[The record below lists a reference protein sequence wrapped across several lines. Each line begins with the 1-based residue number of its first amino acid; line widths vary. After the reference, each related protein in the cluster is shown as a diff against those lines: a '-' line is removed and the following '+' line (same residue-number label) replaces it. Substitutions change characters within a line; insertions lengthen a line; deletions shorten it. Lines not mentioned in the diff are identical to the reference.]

1 MRPAADPSLE
11 GIGNRRVSGLY
22 QTETTIHM
30 IVILMNIRSLY
41 RALVPKALTWSFC
54 VKAEAKLAGLL
65 LRVVPIVFG
74 HLTLS
79 SVKVTW
85 GFAKNV
91 AKMYRAMGSK
101 GTAIYLK
108 ACYVLTQHAAGGM
121 RDLSPWALGAN
132 VSRTRRGLPRLINP
146 QQRSLIIKGEV
157 APVRFWLTL
166 LSLYRVLE
174 FKGTLKLATI
184 TKPGIDISGFMTD
197 WSRWVPV
204 FYDKIRFITGDEW
217 KMDPSFALTP
227 YSIPF
232 IRKASPNSGGWASV
246 MALPWDVALYGS
258 DRAMRAALLQW
269 LKLTDGLE
277 MVWGLKKLWKLI
289 ALKATWAI
297 EEFDGLRPWTPEWS
311 KRWTWRTG
319 DPGQG
324 PKVYPLWYEMR
335 GSPLIWLTT
344 RLNRD
349 EADRLAWYL
358 RFHWGKPL
366 WFGRL
371 GFKEEPGKIRVF
383 AMVNILT
390 QTLMYPLH
398 KWIFERLR
406 MVSTDGTFN
415 QTAPVERLIKR
426 FNKEG
431 HWVASYDLS
440 AATDRLPLA
449 LQVELLKPI
458 LGAKLSELW
467 AYLLVGRPYGL
478 PRSAKS
484 WNLGFDRVSY
494 AVGQPMGAFS
504 SWALL
509 ALTHHA
515 IVQYAAFRVTSAPG
529 WFLLYAVLGDDVV
542 IADRAVAREYLRIMK
557 AIGVEIGLAK
567 SLVSKD
573 GSLEFAKR
581 TWIRGRDATPVSLA
595 EMLVALRSLGALGE
609 LVAKNMKFG
618 VIRIS
623 SVARFC
629 GHGFRNL
636 ARLPVALSLGNR
648 LSGLIAYL
656 CRPGGIFPMP
666 LEAWLL
672 NVAPMAQE
680 GQLIDPNR
688 WTIAQSLWSRTLSEL
703 LKRVVKFERLLY
715 DLSTARYSDLTIR
728 VKAKGDV
735 KSGERAAGHTKTE
748 ERKFFGES
756 NVKFFGFDRDD
767 TLWNEFFTE
776 WIARPFTNG
785 LRKPHE
791 VIDDRLRVLDP
802 SILPAW
808 HTLYDLFKELGTCEE
823 GVNTLPNKVEYAYR
837 LEDDKAP
844 SARLIT
850 LWRQLRKIA
859 RRERIVS
866 VSIREGFVNAPQA
879 RRRRR
884 GG

>member
-1 MRPAADPSLE
+1 
-11 GIGNRRVSGLY
+11 
-22 QTETTIHM
+22 
-30 IVILMNIRSLY
+30 MNIRSLY

-54 VKAEAKLAGLL
+54 VKSEAKLAGLL

-85 GFAKNV
+85 GYAKNV
-91 AKMYRAMGSK
+91 AKMYRTMGSK

-108 ACYVLTQHAAGGM
+108 ACYVVTQHIAGGM
-121 RDLSPWALGAN
+121 KDQSPWALGAN
-132 VSRTRRGLPRLINP
+132 VSRTRRGVPRIINR
-146 QQRSLIIKGEV
+146 QQRCLLLKGDV
-157 APVRFWLTL
+157 ATVRFWLSL
-166 LSLYRVLE
+166 FSLYRVLE

-184 TKPGIDISGFMTD
+184 TKPGIDISDFLIGWNT
-197 WSRWVPV
+197 WVPV
-204 FYDKIRFITGDEW
+204 FYDKIRSITGDEW

-246 MALPWDVALYGS
+246 MALPWDVALFGAHS
-258 DRAMRAALLQW
+258 GMRSALLEW

-289 ALKATWAI
+289 ALKASFAI
-297 EEFDGLRPWTPEWS
+297 EDFLKDGKYSEKWTQRY
-311 KRWTWRTG
+311 KT
-319 DPGQG
+319 PGQ
-324 PKVYPLWYEMR
+324 VENVFPLWFRMR
-335 GSPLIWLTT
+335 GCPLRWMKIHH
-344 RLNRD
+344 NRD
-349 EADRLAWYL
+349 EAERLAWYL
-358 RFHWGKPL
+358 EFHWGKPL
-366 WFGRL
+366 FFGKL

-383 AMVNILT
+383 AMVNLIT
-390 QTLMYPLH
+390 QTLLYPLH

-406 MVSTDGTFN
+406 MVPTDGTFN
-415 QTAPVERLIKR
+415 QTAPVERLIGK

-449 LQVELLKPI
+449 LQVDLLKPI
-458 LGAKLSELW
+458 LGERLCWLW
-467 AYLLVGRPYGL
+467 AYLLVGQPYGL

-484 WNLGFDRVSY
+484 WNLGFDRVRY

-504 SWALL
+504 SWAML

-515 IVQYAAFRVTSAPG
+515 LVQYAAFRVLKQPG

-542 IADRAVAREYLRIMK
+542 IADRRVAQEYLKVM
-557 AIGVEIGLAK
+557 ASIGVEIGLAK
-567 SLVSKD
+567 SLVSNQ

-581 TWIRGRDATPVSLA
+581 TWINGRDATPVSLA

-629 GHGFRNL
+629 GHGYRNL
-636 ARLPVALSLGNR
+636 ARLPVALGIGNR

-672 NVAPMAQE
+672 NVAPGAQE
-680 GQLIDPNR
+680 GQLVDPNR
-688 WTIAQSLWSRTLSEL
+688 WTIARSLWSRTLREL
-703 LKRVVKFERLLY
+703 LDRLVRFERLLY
-715 DLSTARYSDLTIR
+715 VLSMPNFSDLKIK
-728 VKAKGDV
+728 VKEKSEAKIGLDA
-735 KSGERAAGHTKTE
+735 KNKATAKRAKLVEKPFFTK
-748 ERKFFGES
+748 GS
-756 NVKFFGFDRDD
+756 ASFFGFDRNVE
-767 TLWNEFFTE
+767 LWNEFFIE
-776 WIARPFTNG
+776 WVARPFTNG
-785 LRKPHE
+785 LRKTHE
-791 VIDDRLRVLDP
+791 KIDDRLRVLDP
-802 SILPAW
+802 NILPTW
-808 HTLYDLFKELGTCEE
+808 DTLYGLFTEIGTYE
-823 GVNTLPNKVEYAYR
+823 GEINRLPNKVEYAYR
-837 LEDDKAP
+837 LDDEKAP
-844 SARLIT
+844 SAKLIT

-859 RRERIVS
+859 RRERISS
-866 VSIREGFVNAPQA
+866 VSIREGYVEPPYAT
-879 RRRRR
+879 RRRR

>member
-1 MRPAADPSLE
+1 MRPAAHLSLE
-11 GIGNRRVSGLY
+11 RMGNRRVSGLY
-22 QTETTIHM
+22 QTETTIH
-30 IVILMNIRSLY
+30 IVVILMNIRSLY

-54 VKAEAKLAGLL
+54 VKTEAKLAGLL

-91 AKMYRAMGSK
+91 AKMYEKMGSK

-108 ACYVLTQHAAGGM
+108 ACYVLCQHAAGGM
-121 RDLSPWALGAN
+121 TDASPWALGAN
-132 VSRTRRGLPRLINP
+132 VSRTRRGIPRMINP
-146 QQRSLIIKGEV
+146 QQRSLIIKGDV
-157 APVRFWLTL
+157 ATVRFWLSL
-166 LSLYRVLE
+166 FSLYRVLE
-174 FKGTLKLATI
+174 FKGTLKLTTI
-184 TKPGIDISGFMTD
+184 TKPGIDISDFMMG
-197 WSRWVPV
+197 WSKWVPV
-204 FYDKIRFITGDEW
+204 FYDKIRFITGDAW
-217 KMDPSFALTP
+217 KMDPTRALTP

-246 MALPWDVALYGS
+246 MALPWDVLCYG
-258 DRAMRAALLQW
+258 AHPGMNAALRQW

-277 MVWGLKKLWKLI
+277 LVWGLNTLWKGM
-289 ALKATWAI
+289 ALKATWAL
-297 EEFDGLRPWTPEWS
+297 EEFCAEAKFSEEWPRKWTHLS
-311 KRWTWRTG
+311 DLK
-319 DPGQG
+319 QG
-324 PKVYPLWYEMR
+324 RQVYPLWFAQR
-335 GSPLIWLTT
+335 GDPLRWMTLHVYRHQSA
-344 RLNRD
+344 RLM
-349 EADRLAWYL
+349 WYME
-358 RFHWGKPL
+358 FIWGKPL

-398 KWIFERLR
+398 KWIFDRLR
-406 MVSTDGTFN
+406 MVPTDGTFN
-415 QTAPVERLIKR
+415 QTAPVERLV
-426 FNKEG
+426 EG
-431 HWVASYDLS
+431 FQKQGQWVASYDLS

-449 LQVELLKPI
+449 LQVELLKPV
-458 LGAKLSELW
+458 LGQKLCELW
-467 AYLLVGRPYGL
+467 AYLLVGQPYGL

-484 WNLGFDRVSY
+484 WNLGFDRVFY

-504 SWALL
+504 SWAML

-515 IVQYAAFRVTSAPG
+515 IVQYAAFRVNPAPG

-542 IADRAVAREYLRIMK
+542 IADRLVAKEYLRIMK
-557 AIGVEIGLAK
+557 DIGVEVGLAK

-636 ARLPVALSLGNR
+636 ARLPVALGLGNR

-656 CRPGGIFPMP
+656 CRPGGVFPMP
-666 LEAWLL
+666 FEAWLL
-672 NVAPMAQE
+672 NVAPATQE

-688 WTIAQSLWSRTLSEL
+688 WTIARSLWSRTLREL
-703 LKRVVKFERLLY
+703 LGRTSRFGGLLY
-715 DLSTARYSDLTIR
+715 YLSMPTYVDLKIR
-728 VKAKGDV
+728 VKSKLEDAKNKATAKG
-735 KSGERAAGHTKTE
+735 AAWE
-748 ERKFFGES
+748 EKKFFSQETQ
-756 NVKFFGFDRDD
+756 NFFDFGR
-767 TLWNEFFTE
+767 TAVGWNEFFVE
-776 WIARPFTNG
+776 WVARPFSNR
-785 LRKPHE
+785 LRKSYE
-791 VIDDRLRVLDP
+791 EIDDRLRVLDP
-802 SILPAW
+802 NILPTW
-808 HTLYDLFKELGTCEE
+808 SSLYELFKELGASEE
-823 GVNTLPNKVEYAYR
+823 GVNLLPSKVEYAYR
-837 LEDDKAP
+837 LDDEKAP
-844 SARLIT
+844 SAKLIT

-859 RRERIVS
+859 RRERISSVS
-866 VSIREGFVNAPQA
+866 VREGYVAGPVA
-879 RRRRR
+879 KRRRR

>member
-1 MRPAADPSLE
+1 
-11 GIGNRRVSGLY
+11 
-22 QTETTIHM
+22 
-30 IVILMNIRSLY
+30 MNIRSLY

-54 VKAEAKLAGLL
+54 VKSEAKLAGLL
-65 LRVVPIVFG
+65 LRAVPLVFG

-85 GFAKNV
+85 GFSKNV
-91 AKMYRAMGSK
+91 AKMYREMGSK

-108 ACYVLTQHAAGGM
+108 AAYVLTQHAAGGM
-121 RDLSPWALGAN
+121 SDASPWALGAN
-132 VSRTRRGLPRLINP
+132 VSRTRRGIPRIINR
-146 QQRSLIIKGEV
+146 QQRSLITKGDV
-157 APVRFWLTL
+157 ATVRFWLSL
-166 LSLYRVLE
+166 FSLYRVLE

-184 TKPGIDISGFMTD
+184 TNPGIDISEFLIG
-197 WSRWVPV
+197 WRKWVPV

-246 MALPWDVALYGS
+246 MALPWDVAIYGAHPRMKS
-258 DRAMRAALLQW
+258 ALLEW

-289 ALKATWAI
+289 ALKGTWAVDD
-297 EEFDGLRPWTPEWS
+297 FCSLRKGSAEWRKKWTYLEDL
-311 KRWTWRTG
+311 K
-319 DPGQG
+319 QG
-324 PKVYPLWYEMR
+324 RQVYPLWFRMR
-335 GSPLIWLTT
+335 GSPLRWMKIYHS
-344 RLNRD
+344 RSQ
-349 EADRLAWYL
+349 EEILAWYL
-358 RFHWGKPL
+358 EFHWGKPL

-390 QTLMYPLH
+390 QTLMHPLH

-415 QTAPVERLIKR
+415 QTAPVERLIEK

-431 HWVASYDLS
+431 QWVASYDLS

-449 LQVELLKPI
+449 LQVELLKPV
-458 LGAKLSELW
+458 LGEKLSRLW
-467 AYLLVGRPYGL
+467 AYLLVGQAYGL

-484 WNLGFDRVSY
+484 WNLGFDRVFY

-515 IVQYAAFRVTSAPG
+515 IVQYAAFRVNPAPG

-542 IADRAVAREYLRIMK
+542 IADRLVAQEYLRIMK
-557 AIGVEIGLAK
+557 DIGVEVGLAK

-618 VIRIS
+618 VIRLS

-629 GHGFRNL
+629 GHGYRNL
-636 ARLPVALSLGNR
+636 ARLPVALGIGNR

-672 NVAPMAQE
+672 SVAPGTQE
-680 GQLIDPNR
+680 GQLVDPNR
-688 WTIAQSLWSRTLSEL
+688 WTIARSLWSRTLSEL
-703 LKRVVKFERLLY
+703 LKRLYKFEQLLY
-715 DLSTARYSDLTIR
+715 VLSTPNYAELKVR
-728 VKAKGDV
+728 VKSKDHEAKDKV
-735 KSGERAAGHTKTE
+735 TAKRAQLVEKPFFSDQTK
-748 ERKFFGES
+748 
-756 NVKFFGFDRDD
+756 KFFGFDRNVVE
-767 TLWNEFFTE
+767 WNEFFVE
-776 WIARPFTNG
+776 WVARPYTNS

-808 HTLYDLFKELGTCEE
+808 GTLYELFKEIGTCEE
-823 GVNTLPNKVEYAYR
+823 GVNILPNKVEYAYR
-837 LEDDKAP
+837 LDDEKAP
-844 SARLIT
+844 SAKLIT

-859 RRERIVS
+859 RRERISS
-866 VSIREGFVNAPQA
+866 VSIREGYEAAPEA

>member
-1 MRPAADPSLE
+1 MRPAAHLSLE
-11 GIGNRRVSGLY
+11 GMGNRRVSGLY

-91 AKMYRAMGSK
+91 AKMYREMGSK

-108 ACYVLTQHAAGGM
+108 ACYVLCQHAAGGM
-121 RDLSPWALGAN
+121 SDASPWALGAN
-132 VSRTRRGLPRLINP
+132 VSRTRRGIPRIINP
-146 QQRSLIIKGEV
+146 QQRSLISKGDV
-157 APVRFWLTL
+157 ASVRFWLSL
-166 LSLYRVLE
+166 FGLYRVLE

-184 TKPGIDISGFMTD
+184 TKPGIDISDFMIG
-197 WSRWVPV
+197 WCKWVPV
-204 FYDKIRFITGDEW
+204 FYDKIRFITGDAW
-217 KMDPSFALTP
+217 KMDPTRALTP

-232 IRKASPNSGGWASV
+232 IRKASPLSGGWASV
-246 MALPWDVALYGS
+246 MALPLDVLNFG
-258 DRAMRAALLQW
+258 RHPRMRAALTTW
-269 LKLTDGLE
+269 LKAVDGLE
-277 MVWGLKKLWKLI
+277 LVWGLNTLWKGL
-289 ALKATWAI
+289 ALRATWAI
-297 EEFDGLRPWTPEWS
+297 DQFFVEEQKYSRRWVENWTRVFDP
-311 KRWTWRTG
+311 K
-319 DPGQG
+319 QG
-324 PKVYPLWYEMR
+324 PQVAPLWYIMR
-335 GSPLIWLTT
+335 GDPLRWLDIH
-344 RLNRD
+344 LNRD
-349 EADRLAWYL
+349 QSARLAWYAE
-358 RFHWGKPL
+358 FHWGKPL

-398 KWIFERLR
+398 KWIFDRLAL
-406 MVSTDGTFN
+406 VPTDGTFN
-415 QTAPVERLIKR
+415 QVAPVERLIAGFKQ
-426 FNKEG
+426 EG
-431 HWVASYDLS
+431 QWVASYDLS

-449 LQVELLKPI
+449 LQVSLLEPI
-458 LGAKLSELW
+458 LGKKLSELW
-467 AYLLVGRPYGL
+467 AYLLVGQPYGL
-478 PRSAKS
+478 PRSSKS
-484 WNLGFDRVSY
+484 WNLGVDRVFY

-504 SWALL
+504 SWAML

-515 IVQYAAFRVTSAPG
+515 IVQYAAFRVNPAPG

-542 IADRAVAREYLRIMK
+542 IADRAVAKEYLRIMK
-557 AIGVEIGLAK
+557 DIGVEVGLAK

-636 ARLPVALSLGNR
+636 ARLPVALGLGNR

-656 CRPGGIFPMP
+656 CRPGGVFPMP

-672 NVAPMAQE
+672 NVAPATQE
-680 GQLIDPNR
+680 GQLVDPNR
-688 WTIAQSLWSRTLSEL
+688 WTIARSLWSRTLREL
-703 LKRVVKFERLLY
+703 LDRTTRFGNLLY
-715 DLSTARYSDLTIR
+715 YLSMPRFVDLKIR
-728 VKAKGDV
+728 VKTKVEGAK
-735 KSGERAAGHTKTE
+735 KAAAGSAKFE
-748 ERKFFGES
+748 EKPYFS
-756 NVKFFGFDRDD
+756 DQVKD
-767 TLWNEFFTE
+767 TLALGRNATEWNEFFIE
-776 WIARPFTNG
+776 WVAQPFSNR
-785 LRKPHE
+785 LRKSFE

-802 SILPAW
+802 NILPTWA
-808 HTLYDLFKELGTCEE
+808 TLYELFKELGTCEE
-823 GVNTLPNKVEYAYR
+823 GVNLLPSKVEYAYR
-837 LEDDKAP
+837 LDDEKAP
-844 SARLIT
+844 SAKLIT

-859 RRERIVS
+859 RRERISS
-866 VSIREGFVNAPQA
+866 VSIREGYVEGPVA

>member
-1 MRPAADPSLE
+1 
-11 GIGNRRVSGLY
+11 
-22 QTETTIHM
+22 M

-54 VKAEAKLAGLL
+54 VKSEAKLAGLL

-91 AKMYRAMGSK
+91 AKMYREMGSK

-132 VSRTRRGLPRLINP
+132 VSRTRRGIPRMINP
-146 QQRSLIIKGEV
+146 QQRSLVIKGDV
-157 APVRFWLTL
+157 ASVRFWLSL
-166 LSLYRVLE
+166 FSLYRVLE

-184 TKPGIDISGFMTD
+184 TKPGIDISGFMTG
-197 WSRWVPV
+197 WSKWVPV

-246 MALPWDVALYGS
+246 MALPWDVALFGS
-258 DRAMRAALLQW
+258 DPIMKTALLQW
-269 LKLTDGLE
+269 LKITDGLE

-297 EEFDGLRPWTPEWS
+297 DEFDSKKVGTREWS
-311 KRWTWRTG
+311 EKWVQRTQ
-319 DPGQG
+319 DPKQESG
-324 PKVYPLWYEMR
+324 VSPLWFEMR
-335 GSPLIWLTT
+335 GSPLIWLKT

-349 EADRLAWYL
+349 ETDCLAWYL
-358 RFHWGKPL
+358 RFHWGNPL

-383 AMVNILT
+383 AMVNLLT
-390 QTLMYPLH
+390 QTLMHPLH

-406 MVSTDGTFN
+406 MVPTDGTFN
-415 QTAPVERLIKR
+415 QTAPVERLIEK

-431 HWVASYDLS
+431 QWVASYDLS

-458 LGAKLSELW
+458 LGAKLVELW
-467 AYLLVGRPYGL
+467 AYLLVGRAYGL

-484 WNLGFDRVSY
+484 WNLGFDRVFY

-504 SWALL
+504 SWAML

-515 IVQYAAFRVTSAPG
+515 IVQYASFRVNPAPG

-542 IADRAVAREYLRIMK
+542 IADRAVAQEYLRIMK
-557 AIGVEIGLAK
+557 DIGVEVGLAK

-636 ARLPVALSLGNR
+636 ARLPVALGLGNR

-656 CRPGGIFPMP
+656 CRPGGNFPMP

-672 NVAPMAQE
+672 SVAPATQE

-688 WTIAQSLWSRTLSEL
+688 WTIARSMWSRTLTEL
-703 LKRVVKFERLLY
+703 LKRVEKFERLLY
-715 DLSTARYSDLTIR
+715 SLSTARYSDLTVR
-728 VKAKGDV
+728 VKAKGDE
-735 KSGERAAGHTKTE
+735 KNGKRAAGNTNAEK
-748 ERKFFGES
+748 KFFSES
-756 NVKFFGFDRDD
+756 NLELFGFDKDK

-776 WIARPFTNG
+776 WIARPFTDG

-823 GVNTLPNKVEYAYR
+823 GVNILPNKVEYAYR
-837 LEDDKAP
+837 LDDEKAP
-844 SARLIT
+844 SAKLIT

-866 VSIREGFVNAPQA
+866 VSIREGSVSEPVA